1 MLDVSGKD
9 DQTAHFGLTQKLT
22 VFAGQPGAGDID
34 HQGALQAR
42 THRKTLTHQCS
53 FTIRAWCLILKPDAI
68 RHAGAA

>member
-9 DQTAHFGLTQKLT
+9 NQTAHFGLTQKMT

-42 THRKTLTHQCS
+42 THRKNPYTPVPICNPGMVLDPE
-53 FTIRAWCLILKPDAI
+53 A
-68 RHAGAA
+68 